1 MLNTNAE
8 RLAVV
13 GWYNRA
19 VSAGDV
25 DALATD
31 EDKTRL
37 LLLAVSAVLV
47 LGGTVSLIMGM

>member
-1 MLNTNAE
+1 MLDTNSE

-19 VSAGDV
+19 VTAGDV
-25 DALATD
+25 DALASD

-37 LLLAVSAVLV
+37 LMLAVSATLV
-47 LGGTVSLIMGM
+47 LAGTVSLIMG